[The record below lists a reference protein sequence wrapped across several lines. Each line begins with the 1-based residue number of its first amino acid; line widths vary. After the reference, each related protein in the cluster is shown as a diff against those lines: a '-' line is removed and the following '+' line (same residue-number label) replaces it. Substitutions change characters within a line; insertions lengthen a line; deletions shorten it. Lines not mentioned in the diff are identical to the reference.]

1 MSVIFQMHIEGFF
14 HLLKQIDEVKQS
26 HACRSLIFFIDSDNI
41 LLLLFAE
48 IYRQRKRSK
57 SKVKLQD
64 RKSETEDDQH
74 LLTASTTSKTASVLG
89 LSKEVLGTGGTS
101 NASQESD

>member
-1 MSVIFQMHIEGFF
+1 MP
-14 HLLKQIDEVKQS
+14 
-26 HACRSLIFFIDSDNI
+26 
-41 LLLLFAE
+41 
-48 IYRQRKRSK
+48 K

-89 LSKEVLGTGGTS
+89 LSKEVLGTGGAS
-101 NASQESD
+101 NASHESD